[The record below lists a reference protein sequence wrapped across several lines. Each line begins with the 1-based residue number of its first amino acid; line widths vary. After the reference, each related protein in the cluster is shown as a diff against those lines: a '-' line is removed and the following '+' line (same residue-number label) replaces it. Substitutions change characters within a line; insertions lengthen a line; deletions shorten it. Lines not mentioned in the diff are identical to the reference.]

1 MDFAKKKAFETHLNK
16 VGKDLGLGSNVTSGF
31 GGSSGA
37 EPRQSEWSIF
47 PSRNNN
53 DDVEAQDTNADA
65 SPLPEEVAAIF
76 ETRPKNFPMFIKLF
90 YADRSILS
98 DSALKP
104 VTTAFRMLCLIEALL
119 ALNTFVNIL
128 FTGLNSGKG
137 WIDLVI
143 GALVAI
149 VLSIYEL
156 FAYETAFRGA
166 YRTSTNLRKRYMFF
180 TLANIIVLS
189 MYAFLGVSFFNG
201 WAQIPRI
208 ADSEEGKAK
217 GLRKGF
223 VVVEALLWT
232 GTVCFTIYTLFEFYH
247 FVQGREQGLS
257 SEAISNARRSTANDR
272 PQEGD
277 HIPPEVGS
285 SRPGGGTRTD
295 SAQIQAIKNRY
306 RTAEM

>member
-1 MDFAKKKAFETHLNK
+1 MDFVKKKAFEAHLNK
-16 VGKDLGLGSNVTSGF
+16 VGKDLGFGSNLTSGI

-37 EPRQSEWSIF
+37 EPRQSDWSIF
-47 PSRNNN
+47 PSRNND
-53 DDVEAQDTNADA
+53 DDVEAQDANADA
-65 SPLPEEVAAIF
+65 SPLPEEVAAVF
-76 ETRPKNFPMFIKLF
+76 AARQKNFPMFIKLF

-104 VTTAFRMLCLIEALL
+104 VTAAFRLLCLTEALL
-119 ALNTFVNIL
+119 VLNTFMNIL
-128 FTGLNSGKG
+128 FTALNSGRG

-143 GALVAI
+143 GAVAAI
-149 VLSIYEL
+149 LLSILQL

-180 TLANIIVLS
+180 AVANIIILS
-189 MYAFLGVSFFNG
+189 LYAFLGVSFFNG

-208 ADSEEGKAK
+208 SDSEEEKAK
-217 GLRKGF
+217 GLRKGL

-232 GTVCFTIYTLFEFYH
+232 GAIFYSIYTLFEFYH

-257 SEAISNARRSTANDR
+257 SEALNNVRRPTANDG
-272 PQEGD
+272 PQQAD

-295 SAQIQAIKNRY
+295 RARIQAIKDRY
-306 RTAEM
+306 RTADM